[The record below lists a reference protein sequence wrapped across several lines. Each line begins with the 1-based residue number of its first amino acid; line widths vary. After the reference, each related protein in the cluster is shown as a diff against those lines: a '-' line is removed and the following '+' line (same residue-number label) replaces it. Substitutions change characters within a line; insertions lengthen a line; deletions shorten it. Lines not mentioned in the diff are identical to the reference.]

1 MRRLLRRGVFLAALL
16 LLAACGSEPGVTAT
30 RRNTATT
37 PDATESTTATTTPTT
52 EPVTT
57 DPVTTS
63 LPPVTTEE
71 ATTTTLPAP
80 VGWHDIATMPDE
92 AFPPCCASNWIGV
105 PSPALPDVGEIP
117 DGIYNASRIALS
129 PDQAT
134 LTIEIR
140 RYEACAARPDVGCE
154 PLPDGYEYQPDELG
168 IDPDV
173 VRAMTIP
180 LDNNVAVALAGWNA
194 DPVLR
199 QATGTELSALF
210 VALSSAYQEV
220 IAAPLVA
227 GADADAII
235 DSLLAAPAR
244 GFGPPPVEMYGA
256 LLYTYDNAPPLLFQ
270 GAFEY
275 TDSGERLPLD
285 PTSVVVLTA
294 IQFAQGVTTLYFYA
308 GYYP

>member
-1 MRRLLRRGVFLAALL
+1 MRRLFMRGMWIAAVVSLS
-16 LLAACGSEPGVTAT
+16 ACGSAGGVTAT
-30 RRNTATT
+30 RSQTTTAVTATV
-37 PDATESTTATTTPTT
+37 PIDSTTPSTNPTTT
-52 EPVTT
+52 EPA
-57 DPVTTS
+57 
-63 LPPVTTEE
+63 TTEAPTTTAA
-71 ATTTTLPAP
+71 ATTTTAP
-80 VGWHDIATMPDE
+80 VPAGWQDIASMPDQ

-105 PSPALPDVGEIP
+105 PSPPLPDVGDIP
-117 DGIYNASRIALS
+117 DGIYNASRIVLS

-180 LDNNVAVALAGWNA
+180 LDGNVAVALAGWMA

-199 QATGTELSALF
+199 RATGTELSALL
-210 VALSSAYQEV
+210 VELSSAYQEV
-220 IAAPLVA
+220 LAAPLVA
-227 GADADAII
+227 GADADAIV
-235 DSLLAAPAR
+235 DGLLAAPAR
-244 GFGPPPVEMYGA
+244 GFGPPPVEMYGT
-256 LLYTYDNAPPLLFQ
+256 LLYTFEDAPPLLFQ

-275 TDSGERLPLD
+275 TESGDRLPLD